1 MVVKILKSFAK
12 TTSFYR
18 MCVDSDMKVT
28 WREKAFSNLEISM
41 ESQLLVMLYVFNNS
55 ENTESFGKKYV
66 GVHSWVIII
75 LRKLVLEG

>member
-75 LRKLVLEG
+75 LLKLVLED

>member
-12 TTSFYR
+12 PTSFYR
-18 MCVDSDMKVT
+18 MCIDSDMKVT

-75 LRKLVLEG
+75 LLKLVLED